1 MGPPRNLR
9 LLKSAASARPSPPPE
24 LSNAIDRSKTP
35 GLEPAK
41 RAGRGHIFPAFR
53 GSRRQPKDF
62 PKQLYLTTA
71 ATEHGP
77 GAKEYR
83 LGEIMR
89 HRVHGK
95 RAIGARQ
102 GGSGPRTEELGTHT
116 ADGNTEGMGSRTENG
131 VTRTEGEMGHE
142 GLQAREVG
150 MGSRWGEREHGRGAG
165 HKEGKSGL

>member
-1 MGPPRNLR
+1 
-9 LLKSAASARPSPPPE
+9 
-24 LSNAIDRSKTP
+24 
-35 GLEPAK
+35 
-41 RAGRGHIFPAFR
+41 
-53 GSRRQPKDF
+53 
-62 PKQLYLTTA
+62 
-71 ATEHGP
+71 
-77 GAKEYR
+77 
-83 LGEIMR
+83 MR